1 MVYKYFLF
9 LIGYPRLHHDE
20 VPEGRMK
27 KNKTTLEDKMAIV
40 DTVAEYILNAI
51 ETEASNAIGISI
63 EKIKQITEENRILK
77 EHIKLLNAER
87 KANQYEAIMAKLNDT
102 VSSIEWKMNQSMAQI
117 KRLVK

>member
-1 MVYKYFLF
+1 
-9 LIGYPRLHHDE
+9 
-20 VPEGRMK
+20 MK
-27 KNKTTLEDKMAIV
+27 KDDEFGISEEKAALIDV
-40 DTVAEYILNAI
+40 VQGYIIEAI
-51 ETEASNAIGISI
+51 ECSAASAVGRKAEEFRMI
-63 EKIKQITEENRILK
+63 EKENKLLK